1 MLRRVGEVVA
11 HMTSCCV
18 LAVNWG
24 GAASLAAGW
33 MLWPAIDKDFKAS
46 LLGGG
51 PKKEEEGAKK

>member
-1 MLRRVGEVVA
+1 
-11 HMTSCCV
+11 MTSCCV